1 MMSIGLHCRV
11 IGRPGRSRSLDRFID
26 YAKGFDGVWFA
37 TREEIAR
44 SWLGVHGGNAHSA
57 ARDLTAESEPPDIV

>member
-1 MMSIGLHCRV
+1 V

-44 SWLGVHGGNAHSA
+44 SWLEAHGGSPH
-57 ARDLTAESEPPDIV
+57 LVAERL

>member
-11 IGRPGRSRSLDRFID
+11 IGRPGRSASLDRFID

-44 SWLGVHGGNAHSA
+44 SWLAVHGGTSIE
-57 ARDLTAESEPPDIV
+57 RPQTT

>member
-1 MMSIGLHCRV
+1 MMSIGLHCRI
-11 IGRPGRSRSLDRFID
+11 IGRSGRSPSLDRFID

-44 SWLGVHGGNAHSA
+44 WWLAVHAETARSA
-57 ARDLTAESEPPDIV
+57 AGDVEGGGST